1 MLCRN
6 CPHYCEIADTQSRGK
21 CGVRKL
27 AGNEVLPANY
37 GEITSMA
44 LDPIEKKPLA
54 RFKPGTFILSIG
66 SWGCNMTCPWCQNE
80 AISRGPI
87 PCSVMSPKEVVEK
100 AVELSGRSGNAAN
113 VSWETLNIG
122 VAYTYNE
129 PLVGLEFVRDTAKL
143 VREAGLVNV
152 LVSNGMADP
161 EAFASLL
168 PYMDAMNIDLKTGDP
183 EKYRSIGGNLDVVL
197 ANIKKAAYFVDSSR
211 RLLDETERD
220 PEDKDDPDAKTGI
233 YSTRT
238 RSILNFNRSPEEV
251 ARIGRSCHVELTYLV
266 VPGFNDTEEDMRKA
280 AKLIAEIDPL
290 MPLHVTRFFP
300 AADMKNVMPT
310 RIDVLLRLVEVAKE
324 YLTDVIPGN
333 I

>member
-1 MLCRN
+1 MICRN
-6 CPHYCEIADTQSRGK
+6 CPHYCEIKDAQSVGK

-27 AGNEVLPANY
+27 VGDEILPANY
-37 GEITSMA
+37 GEITSLA
-44 LDPIEKKPLA
+44 LDPIEKKPLS
-54 RFKPGTFILSIG
+54 RFRPGTFILSVG

-80 AISRGPI
+80 AISRGPVQ
-87 PCSVMSPKEVVEK
+87 CSVMSPKEVAAK

-129 PLVGLEFVRDTAKL
+129 PLVAPEFVRDTAKL

-161 EAFASLL
+161 KIFESLL
-168 PYMDAMNIDLKTGDP
+168 PYIDAMNIDLKTGDP
-183 EKYRSIGGNLDVVL
+183 EKYKSIGGNLDTVL
-197 ANIKKAAYFVDSSR
+197 ANIKSAAYFVGTSKGIT
-211 RLLDETERD
+211 DENERD
-220 PEDKDDPDAKTGI
+220 PQDKDDPDAKTGI

-238 RSILNFNRSPEEV
+238 RSILNFKRSPEEV

-266 VPGFNDTEEDMRKA
+266 VPGFNDTEEDIKQA
-280 AKLIAEIDPL
+280 AKLVAEIDPRI
-290 MPLHVTRFFP
+290 PFHVTRFFP

-310 RIDVLLRLVEVAKE
+310 RIDVLLRLVEAAKQ